1 VVSEESDWREQLTLK
16 LDRLKE
22 KSSDS
27 PQLSTTAVV
36 DDFRNREFVK
46 PGKHSPPTGG
56 SQVEISRP
64 EYHPLAEKAL
74 EKIDRAKMGAAPE
87 VSRGDQAEPAVA
99 SGSEVRERPARHRRS
114 QRPDKVERIEITLN
128 QATLPF
134 DRDESEASRAEEELR
149 TGLVAAPIVA
159 RIRAGLIDAIFVSGC
174 FLIFLLIVF
183 FVPDFVFLT
192 RSALLGVCGVWLL
205 IFSSYFYLFIA
216 LGNRTLGMDHER
228 LQIVTFRGAPLT
240 AQEAG
245 LRCFGYVVSL
255 GLFGLGFLWAYF
267 DPDGLTWHDKISST
281 LIIQSAPA
289 STNSD
294 L

>member
-1 VVSEESDWREQLTLK
+1 
-16 LDRLKE
+16 
-22 KSSDS
+22 
-27 PQLSTTAVV
+27 
-36 DDFRNREFVK
+36 
-46 PGKHSPPTGG
+46 
-56 SQVEISRP
+56 
-64 EYHPLAEKAL
+64 
-74 EKIDRAKMGAAPE
+74 
-87 VSRGDQAEPAVA
+87 
-99 SGSEVRERPARHRRS
+99 
-114 QRPDKVERIEITLN
+114 
-128 QATLPF
+128 
-134 DRDESEASRAEEELR
+134 
-149 TGLVAAPIVA
+149 
-159 RIRAGLIDAIFVSGC
+159 LIDAIFVSGC